1 MTIAKSRTV
10 SAYKYQRT
18 LLKAYIGFTEQ
29 SIIGKN
35 CTINGNSYKNLVKI
49 NQQHKEQK
57 IMRFY
62 DLKMFENRE
71 KWPEK
76 IKSTE
81 ITASRLNPLRQNL
94 FTVNGLKYTV
104 FI

>member
-1 MTIAKSRTV
+1 
-10 SAYKYQRT
+10 
-18 LLKAYIGFTEQ
+18 
-29 SIIGKN
+29 
-35 CTINGNSYKNLVKI
+35 
-49 NQQHKEQK
+49 
-57 IMRFY
+57 MRFY

-81 ITASRLNPLRQNL
+81 ITASRLNLLRQNL